1 MKISTE
7 DVQKLAHLSR
17 LQLNDSEA
25 EAMKQDLTKILDF
38 VAAIEAMD
46 LEGIE
51 PLVYMTDRE
60 NVLREDEPEA
70 VMTHAQAM
78 KNAPDADSD
87 YFRVPGWW
95 RSELEG

>member
-46 LEGIE
+46 LEGVE

-87 YFRVPGWW
+87 YFRVP
-95 RSELEG
+95 RVVEK

>member
-7 DVQKLAHLSR
+7 DVQKLAHLAR
-17 LQLNDSEA
+17 LELNAEKT
-25 EAMKQDLTKILDF
+25 EAMKQDLTKILGF
-38 VAAIEAMD
+38 VASLEKMD

-60 NVLREDEPEA
+60 NVLREDVPE
-70 VMTHAQAM
+70 VVLTHAQAM

-87 YFRVPGWW
+87 YYRVP
-95 RSELEG
+95 RVVEK

>member
-17 LQLNDSEA
+17 LQLNDTET
-25 EAMKQDLTKILDF
+25 EAMKEDLTKILDF

-46 LEGIE
+46 LEGVE
-51 PLVYMTDRE
+51 PLIYMTERE
-60 NVLREDEPEA
+60 NVLRPDEPKTI
-70 VMTHAQAM
+70 MTHAQAM

-87 YFRVPGWW
+87 YYRVP
-95 RSELEG
+95 RVVEK

>member
-46 LEGIE
+46 LEGVE

-60 NVLREDEPEA
+60 NVLREDEPET

-78 KNAPDADSD
+78 KNATDADSD
-87 YFRVPGWW
+87 YFRVP
-95 RSELEG
+95 RVVEK

>member
-46 LEGIE
+46 LEGVE

-60 NVLREDEPEA
+60 NVLREDEPET
-70 VMTHAQAM
+70 VMTHTQAM

-87 YFRVPGWW
+87 YFRVP
-95 RSELEG
+95 RVVEK